1 MKIGIVSDIH
11 ADPTALLRALED
23 MPSTDV
29 LLCPGDAV
37 SEYRFCPE
45 TVEILQQARVLCI
58 QGNHELVLFGG
69 RNPAYLKKCQAN
81 FAANTLDFLATAPVS
96 RELEFDGTKI
106 LLVHASPWEPYD
118 EYIYPGSVRLASFA
132 TLAHDLV
139 CFGHTHVP
147 LLHEPGLTTVTCPAW
162 WSNHAIR
169 TAVELTQS
177 SIPGLGRRQFIV
189 SRLTDTA
196 YSSRA
201 STSVHRSANA
211 AATPGC
217 VTWPWRVLSPR
228 RSAGLS
234 RNACSP
240 LSANSIA

>member
-147 LLHEPGLTTVTCPAW
+147 LLHQAGQVTVVNPGSCSQPRDQDRRGAY
-162 WSNHAIR
+162 
-169 TAVELTQS
+169 AV
-177 SIPGLGRRQFIV
+177 F
-189 SRLTDTA
+189 DTWTREA
-196 YSSRA
+196 
-201 STSVHRSANA
+201 TIHRFS
-211 AATPGC
+211 
-217 VTWPWRVLSPR
+217 LD
-228 RSAGLS
+228 
-234 RNACSP
+234 
-240 LSANSIA
+240 